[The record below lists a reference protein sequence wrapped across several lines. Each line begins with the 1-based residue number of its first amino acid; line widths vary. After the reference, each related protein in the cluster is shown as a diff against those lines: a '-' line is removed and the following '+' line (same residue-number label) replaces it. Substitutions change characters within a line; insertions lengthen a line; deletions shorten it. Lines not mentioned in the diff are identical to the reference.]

1 MVMAKTPTDTPTRIR
16 KILAVNM
23 KRLRAEREYTQEDLA
38 FEADLDRSYIAHVE
52 RLKRNPSLDNVAK
65 IAKALGVEVCELLRP
80 LLRK

>member
-1 MVMAKTPTDTPTRIR
+1 MVMAKTPTNPPTRIR

-38 FEADLDRSYIAHVE
+38 FEAGLDRSYIAHVE

-65 IAKALGVEVCELLRP
+65 IAKALGVEVYELLRP

>member
-1 MVMAKTPTDTPTRIR
+1 MVMAKTPTDPPTRIR

-38 FEADLDRSYIAHVE
+38 FEAGLDRSYIAHVE

-65 IAKALGVEVCELLRP
+65 IAKALGVEVYELLRP
-80 LLRK
+80 ILRK